1 MAPND
6 NDVNWGKVA
15 GVGFEIAVGVGLG
28 ALLGR
33 LVDGKLH
40 SGPWG
45 LLVGVLVGCAAGM
58 YLLSKEAVKMNK
70 D

>member
-1 MAPND
+1 MPTDD

-28 ALLGR
+28 ALVGT
-33 LVDGKLH
+33 LVDNHFHTNPWGKLACI
-40 SGPWG
+40 
-45 LLVGVLVGCAAGM
+45 LVGCAAGM
-58 YLLSKEAVKMNK
+58 YLLIKEAVKMNK

>member
-1 MAPND
+1 MAQND

-28 ALLGR
+28 ALIGT
-33 LVDGKLH
+33 LVDRRFH
-40 SGPWG
+40 TNPWG
-45 LLVGVLVGCAAGM
+45 VVIGILVGCTAGM
-58 YLLSKEAVKMNK
+58 YLLIKEAVKMNK

>member
-1 MAPND
+1 MASED

-28 ALLGR
+28 AVVGT
-33 LVDGKLH
+33 LVDRRFH
-40 SGPWG
+40 TSPWG
-45 LLVGVLVGCAAGM
+45 VLIGILVGCAAGM
-58 YLLSKEAVKMNK
+58 YLLIKEAVKMNK

>member
-1 MAPND
+1 MAPKD

-28 ALLGR
+28 ALAGTF
-33 LVDGKLH
+33 VDRHLH
-40 SGPWG
+40 TSPWG
-45 LLVGVLVGCAAGM
+45 VLIGILVGCAAGM
-58 YLLSKEAVKMNK
+58 YLLIKEAVKMNK